1 MNQSF
6 IKQEEADFNQFL
18 AQNKFHPL
26 NYMTIS
32 EVKLIGKT
40 RDYKLYEFF
49 NEDSETFQTLKV
61 ITNQKLYNMEKQIL
75 KLVENRRISVELK
88 NDFVYQQDQ

>member
-1 MNQSF
+1 
-6 IKQEEADFNQFL
+6 
-18 AQNKFHPL
+18 
-26 NYMTIS
+26 MTIS
-32 EVKLIGKT
+32 EIKLIGKT